1 MMDSF
6 EYASLI
12 SSLLDPSHPLPS
24 LSLAFTLAD
33 PHSWAAPSPLDSPD
47 PIGVL
52 DSILYPPFEREIVS
66 LLILPHPSLWLTI
79 SP

>member
-12 SSLLDPSHPLPS
+12 SSLRSISLS

-33 PHSWAAPSPLDSPD
+33 PHSSWAAPSPLDSPD

-66 LLILPHPSLWLTI
+66 PPRFSRSVVNNLH
-79 SP
+79 

>member
-12 SSLLDPSHPLPS
+12 SSLHDLSHPLSS

-66 LLILPHPSLWLTI
+66 LLFLPRPLVYN